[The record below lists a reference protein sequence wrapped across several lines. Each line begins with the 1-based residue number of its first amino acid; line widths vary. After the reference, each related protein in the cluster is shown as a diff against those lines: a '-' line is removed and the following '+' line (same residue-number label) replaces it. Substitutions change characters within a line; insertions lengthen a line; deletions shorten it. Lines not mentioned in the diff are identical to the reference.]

1 MHHLHFGFENKVV
14 LVTGGSRGIGLAI
27 ARAFL
32 DQGAYVTIC
41 GRKAE
46 GLERAAA
53 ELNAGNRLLTVAAH
67 VAKPD
72 DVQTL
77 FEKTVVTFGTLDILI
92 NNVGMNLITSV
103 VDSDPSL
110 WNKIIDSNLN
120 ATYLVSRTAARIM
133 RDKRSGKIVS
143 ISSTAAH
150 RAAPA
155 MGVYGIAKAGIEMM
169 TRVLAQELAPYGIQV
184 NAVAPGMVKTDF
196 SRPFWSDENIHRKI
210 VETIPLGRLADPIDV
225 VWPVLFL
232 CSDAARYMTGQVLMV
247 DGGASAV

>member
-1 MHHLHFGFENKVV
+1 MTRLHFDLENKVV
-14 LVTGGSRGIGLAI
+14 LVTGGSRGIGFA
-27 ARAFL
+27 AAKAFL
-32 DQGAYVTIC
+32 DQGAKVAIC
-41 GRKAE
+41 GRKAD

-53 ELNAGNRLLTVAAH
+53 ELNAGDRLLTVAAH

-72 DVQTL
+72 DVQVLFDRTL
-77 FEKTVVTFGTLDILI
+77 AAFGTLDILV

-103 VDSDPSL
+103 VDSEPSL

-133 RDKRSGKIVS
+133 REKRSGKIVS
-143 ISSTAAH
+143 ISSTAAR

-196 SRPFWSDENIHRKI
+196 SRPFWSDANLHQRL
-210 VETIPLGRLADPIDV
+210 VEAIPLGRLAEPVDV

>member
-1 MHHLHFGFENKVV
+1 MTRLHFDLENKVV
-14 LVTGGSRGIGLAI
+14 LVTGGSRGIGFAA

-32 DQGAYVTIC
+32 DQGAKVAIC
-41 GRKAE
+41 GRKAD

-53 ELNAGNRLLTVAAH
+53 ELNAGDRLLTVAAH
-67 VAKPD
+67 VAKAD
-72 DVQTL
+72 DVQVLFDRTL
-77 FEKTVVTFGTLDILI
+77 AAFGTLDILV

-103 VDSDPSL
+103 VDSEPSL

-133 RDKRSGKIVS
+133 REKRSGKIVS
-143 ISSTAAH
+143 ISSTAAR

-184 NAVAPGMVKTDF
+184 NAVAPGLVKTDF
-196 SRPFWSDENIHRKI
+196 SRPFWSDENIHRKL

-232 CSDAARYMTGQVLMV
+232 CSEAARYMTGQVLMV

>member
-1 MHHLHFGFENKVV
+1 MNHLHFGLESKVA

-32 DQGAYVTIC
+32 DQGANVIIC
-41 GRKAE
+41 GRKAD

-53 ELNAGNRLLTVAAH
+53 DLNAGNRLLTVPAH

-72 DVQTL
+72 DVQAL
-77 FEKTVVTFGTLDILI
+77 FDRILATFGTLDILV

-103 VDSDPSL
+103 VDSEPSL

-133 RDKRSGKIVS
+133 REKRSGKIVN

-169 TRVLAQELAPYGIQV
+169 TRVLAQELAPHGIQV

-196 SRPFWSDENIHRKI
+196 SRPFWSDENIHRKL

-232 CSDAARYMTGQVLMV
+232 CSEAADYMTGQILMV

>member
-1 MHHLHFGFENKVV
+1 MHHLHFGLEGKIV
-14 LVTGGSRGIGLAI
+14 LITGGSRGIGLAA

-32 DQGAYVTIC
+32 DQGAKVAIC
-41 GRKAE
+41 GRKAD

-53 ELNAGNRLLTVAAH
+53 ELNAADRLLAVSAH
-67 VAKPD
+67 VARAD
-72 DVQTL
+72 DVNAL
-77 FEKTVVTFGTLDILI
+77 FEQIQASFGTLDILV

-103 VDSDPSL
+103 VDSEPSL

-120 ATYLVSRTAARIM
+120 STYLVSKAAARIM
-133 RDKRSGKIVS
+133 REKRSGKIVS

-169 TRVLAQELAPYGIQV
+169 TKVLAQELAAFGIQV

-196 SRPFWSDENIHRKI
+196 SRPFWSDANLHQRL
-210 VETIPLGRLADPIDV
+210 VEAIPMGRLADPIDV
-225 VWPVLFL
+225 LWPILFL
-232 CSDAARYMTGQVLMV
+232 CSDAAQYMTGQVLMV

>member
-1 MHHLHFGFENKVV
+1 MTRLHFDLENKVV
-14 LVTGGSRGIGLAI
+14 LVTGGSRGIGFA
-27 ARAFL
+27 AAKAFL
-32 DQGAYVTIC
+32 DQGAKVAIC
-41 GRKAE
+41 GRKAD

-53 ELNAGNRLLTVAAH
+53 ELNAGDRLLTVAAH
-67 VAKPD
+67 VAKAD
-72 DVQTL
+72 DVQVLFDRTL
-77 FEKTVVTFGTLDILI
+77 AAFGTLDILV

-103 VDSDPSL
+103 VDSEPSL

-120 ATYLVSRTAARIM
+120 ATYLVSRTAAHIM
-133 RDKRSGKIVS
+133 REKRSGKIVS
-143 ISSTAAH
+143 ISSTAAR

-196 SRPFWSDENIHRKI
+196 SRPFWSDENIHRKL

-232 CSDAARYMTGQVLMV
+232 CSDAAR
-247 DGGASAV
+247 